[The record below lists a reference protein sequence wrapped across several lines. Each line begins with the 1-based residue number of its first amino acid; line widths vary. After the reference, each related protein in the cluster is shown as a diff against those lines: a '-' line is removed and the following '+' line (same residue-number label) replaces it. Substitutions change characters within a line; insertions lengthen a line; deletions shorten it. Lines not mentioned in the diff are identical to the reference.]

1 MDCTAQRLT
10 ELIRYEIC
18 GEAPENRNFSDE
30 ELKRIFLLSK
40 RHDLAHM
47 AGDALIKLDC
57 CDGEMKKR
65 FRDEIIAAI
74 YRCEKLET
82 ALNEIRENL
91 TVPFIPLKGAVLRQY
106 YPEKW
111 LRTSCDVDI
120 LVKKNDHEKAVEIL
134 REKLNCEQTYKTSH
148 DVSLSAPNG
157 THIEIHHTLIEP
169 DIVSD
174 SDRVLENV
182 WDYATVKNGSEYEL
196 KDEMFYCYHI
206 AHMAKHFRN
215 AGCGIRPFIDLFIL
229 RNRTE
234 YDREKRKELIR
245 LAGLETFASTAE
257 KLSDIWFSGGE
268 YDELTLC
275 AEKYLLAGGVYGSTK
290 NSIASKQ
297 AQMGKGKYIMSR
309 IWLPYDELKGYYEK
323 LDGRKYLLLFY
334 EMHRW
339 FRIITKERGKNGIF
353 DLAVGRGIS
362 KNERSEV
369 ESMLETFG
377 IK

>member
-1 MDCTAQRLT
+1 MDSTAKHLT

-18 GEAPENRNFSDE
+18 GDVPEIGNFSDE
-30 ELKRIFLLSK
+30 ELKNIFLLSK
-40 RHDLAHM
+40 KHDLAHM
-47 AGDALIKLDC
+47 AGDALLKLNC
-57 CDGEMKKR
+57 CNSETKKK
-65 FRDEIIAAI
+65 FQKEIITAV
-74 YRCEKLET
+74 YRFEKLET
-82 ALNEIRENL
+82 ALEEIRNSL
-91 TVPFIPLKGAVLRQY
+91 KVPFIPLKGAVLRQL

-120 LVKKNDHEKAVEIL
+120 LVKKQDHEKAVEFL

-148 DVSLSAPNG
+148 DVSLSTPNG

-174 SDRVLENV
+174 SDSVLENV
-182 WDYATVKNGSEYEL
+182 WEYAKQKNGFEYEL
-196 KDEMFYCYHI
+196 DDEMFYCYHI

-229 RNRTE
+229 RHRTE
-234 YDREKRKELIR
+234 YDAEKRRELIR
-245 LAGLETFASTAE
+245 LAGLEKFASTAE
-257 KLSDIWFSGGE
+257 KLSDIWFSGDE

-275 AEKYLLAGGVYGSTK
+275 AEKYLLEGGVYGNTK

-309 IWLPYDELKGYYEK
+309 IWLPYDNLKGYYEN
-323 LDGRKYLLLFY
+323 LDGRRYLLLFY
-334 EMHRW
+334 EIRRW
-339 FRIITKERGKNGIF
+339 FRIVIKERGKNGIF

-369 ESMLETFG
+369 ESMLEEFR